1 MKDILG
7 SIAYLVFL
15 VTIAFTMILGFKA
28 RIKEIQKTKE
38 ELRKEGKL
46 LSPEKRLK
54 YVSRYFGAMIGSSA
68 IIVIIITYIR
78 KLEFSMPYFLGGVFV
93 ICIIEIGIG
102 GVIGVA
108 KYIIERTI
116 EIQKKEETT
125 AAIIILVMFIILEA
139 SYIYIKDFK

>member
-46 LSPEKRLK
+46 LSPKKRLK
-54 YVSRYFGAMIGSSA
+54 YVSRYFGMTIGSSA
-68 IIVIIITYIR
+68 IIIIITYIR
-78 KLEFSMPYFLGGVFV
+78 KLEFLMPYFLGGVFV
-93 ICIIEIGIG
+93 IFIIEIGIG
-102 GVIGVA
+102 AVIGAV
-108 KYIIERTI
+108 KHVMERTI
-116 EIQKKEETT
+116 EIQKKEGTI
-125 AAIIILVMFIILEA
+125 AAIIVLVMFIIVESSNLC
-139 SYIYIKDFK
+139 IKDFK

>member
-1 MKDILG
+1 MKDSLS
-7 SIAYLVFL
+7 SIAYLIFL

-28 RIKEIQKTKE
+28 RVKEIQKTKE

-54 YVSRYFGAMIGSSA
+54 YVARYFGAMIGSSA

-93 ICIIEIGIG
+93 IFIIEIGIG
-102 GVIGVA
+102 SAVGFVKYVIEE
-108 KYIIERTI
+108 Y
-116 EIQKKEETT
+116 KKEGAKKTIVILIMTIIFE
-125 AAIIILVMFIILEA
+125 AAYL
-139 SYIYIKDFK
+139 YIKDFK